1 MTLLEPADIETL
13 KAIAERGDDK
23 KAIRDI
29 IHYTYFVE
37 EDQARSFAKSLFSK
51 GFHDVALGQPGAEE
65 GDDGFVVRAHH
76 DGTLIEADI
85 GERLS
90 TIRNLAAEF
99 SGDYEGWEA
108 ALMLDE

>member
-23 KAIRDI
+23 KAIRDVT
-29 IHYTYFVE
+29 HYTYFE
-37 EDQARSFAKSLFSK
+37 KEDQARSFAKSLFSK
-51 GFHDVALGQPGAEE
+51 GFHDVALGQPGSEE

-90 TIRNLAAEF
+90 TIRNLAVEF
-99 SGDYEGWEA
+99 SGEYEGWEA